1 VAKAKAYS
9 SEVCRRLAAV
19 AEETRLLRPRR
30 IVRHEVGD
38 LLALDLEGVAPAWRG
53 RATFE
58 ILGYVGG
65 GFAGQVYR
73 ARVVDIEGD
82 APARAALPAGGTC
95 ALKMFV
101 PWSGFARMFRNAIY
115 GLAFQAPF
123 GLQVSRSAVRS
134 AALWQ
139 KFLRRG
145 AGVRLGREETIVDV
159 HATFFDPALG
169 AHGEVLEWV
178 QGRVWRLEVN
188 ERLFSEESPGQGASE
203 TEYAAKKRFMR
214 DIVGLF
220 HEMGAPE
227 LARQYEWWT
236 MKSQPNVLK
245 HIGAGPPRG
254 EAAGED
260 PSAGLVAVDFGAGL
274 ALLPFLPMSPADV
287 KLILQGLAAGRLV
300 QFDRGDLKRLE
311 AFVSEHASA
320 FTDLGGALAELEI
333 TDAAY
338 RRSQADLTHH
348 HVRLV
353 TDGELRRSVREG
365 WIASFRARGR
375 TDDAAAERFRS
386 RPMRAWLYVLVGFIP
401 LVGPFLQRV
410 WGNAA
415 YRRHVGAM
423 LTSFGYL
430 GRALRGKQAESLV
443 EWHRR
448 GRVSAERAESLL
460 GHPIAFWTQAFTL
473 GWLPAG
479 AHRFLTDRRYAWDVF
494 KYVAVRP
501 IVLFFSRA
509 RREAWLREM
518 VEEGRRDGML
528 KDEEAESILA
538 RIQEPYI
545 QTYLLSLVVHLFTIP
560 ITQIVSVLLGSY
572 LAAKY
577 GQDAVES
584 GAIFGGTVLIFQ
596 FTPLSPGSIVR
607 GLYATG
613 LAIWMRDWKNYSWA
627 VCISYWKYIGYLGFP
642 IQMAHSYPILARF
655 MAARWATHGVGLVP
669 VFGERGALL
678 EHGVFNTFFNAP
690 ISLRNRWREL
700 APQRRAVRGPLGW
713 VGTCLGVGHLPGPSG
728 SYMSAVGAGL
738 LVAAFY
744 LGAPAW
750 AVVAAAAAVTVLA
763 IPVAAWFESR
773 LGRKDPHPFVL
784 DELAGM
790 LIAGLAA
797 WLPTNRWAWASLA
810 LALVWFRLCDIL
822 KPSPARQ
829 LERLPS
835 GWGIVMDDVAAGA
848 MALGLTVLS
857 QMLLTR
863 FFG

>member
-1 VAKAKAYS
+1 MAKAKAYS
-9 SEVCRRLAAV
+9 SEVCRRLAGV
-19 AEETRLLRPRR
+19 AEEAQLLRPRK
-30 IVRHEVGD
+30 VARHEAGD
-38 LLALDLEGVAPAWRG
+38 RLSLDLEGVAPAWRG

-73 ARVVDIEGD
+73 ARVVEVEGD
-82 APARAALPAGGTC
+82 AAARESLPPGGVY

-101 PWSGFARMFRNAIY
+101 PWSGFARMFRDAIY

-123 GLQVSRSAVRS
+123 GLQVSRSAVRA

-145 AGVRLGREETIVDV
+145 AGVCLGREDAIVDV
-159 HATFFDPALG
+159 HATCFDPALG
-169 AHGEVLEWV
+169 THGEVLEWV

-188 ERLFSEESPGQGASE
+188 ERLLSKEVPATGPAE
-203 TEYAAKKRFMR
+203 TEYAAKKKFMG

-245 HIGAGPPRG
+245 RVGAGPPRG

-274 ALLPFLPMSPADV
+274 ALLPFLPMSPGDF
-287 KLILQGLAAGRLV
+287 KLILQGLVAGRLV
-300 QFDRGDLKRLE
+300 QFDRGDLERLE

-320 FTDLGGALAELEI
+320 FTDLGGALAELRLAD
-333 TDAAY
+333 TAY
-338 RRSQADLTHH
+338 RRSQADVTHH
-348 HVRLV
+348 HVHLV
-353 TDGELRRSVREG
+353 ADRELRRSVREG
-365 WIASFRARGR
+365 WIASFQARGR
-375 TDDAAAERFRS
+375 MDAAAERFRS
-386 RPMRAWLYVLVGFIP
+386 RPMRTWLFVLLGFIP

-430 GRALRGKQAESLV
+430 GRVLRAKEAECLI

-448 GRVSAERAESLL
+448 GRVSAGRAEALL
-460 GHPIAFWTQAFTL
+460 GHPIAFWIQAFAL

-479 AHRFLTDRRYAWDVF
+479 AHRFLTDRRYALDVF
-494 KYVAVRP
+494 KYMAVRP
-501 IVLFFSRA
+501 ILLFFSRA

-538 RIQEPYI
+538 RIKEPYI
-545 QTYLLSLVVHLFTIP
+545 QAYLLSLVVHLMTLP

-577 GQDAVES
+577 GRDAVES
-584 GAIFGGTVLIFQ
+584 GAIFGGTLVVFQ
-596 FTPLSPGSIVR
+596 VTPISPGSLVR

-613 LAIWMRDWKNYSWA
+613 LAIAMRDWKNYSWA

-642 IQMAHSYPILARF
+642 IQMVHSYPILARF

-669 VFGERGALL
+669 VFGEHGALL
-678 EHGVFNTFFNAP
+678 EHGVFDTFFNAP
-690 ISLRNRWREL
+690 ISLRHRWREL
-700 APQRRAVRGPLGW
+700 SPQRRALRGPLGW
-713 VGTCLGVGHLPGPSG
+713 IGTCLGVGHLPGPSG
-728 SYMSAVGAGL
+728 TYASAIGAGL

-750 AVVAAAAAVTVLA
+750 AVVAAAAAATVLA
-763 IPVAAWFESR
+763 IPVAAWFERR
-773 LGRKDPHPFVL
+773 LERKDPRPFVL

-790 LIAGLAA
+790 LVAGLAA

-810 LALVWFRLCDIL
+810 MAFVWFRVCDVL
-822 KPSPARQ
+822 KPPPARQ
-829 LERLPS
+829 LERLPG
-835 GWGIVMDDVAAGA
+835 GWGIVMDDIAAGV
-848 MALGLTVLS
+848 MALGLAVLS
-857 QMLLTR
+857 QMVLAH
-863 FFG
+863 FIDY

>member
-1 VAKAKAYS
+1 MAKAKAYS

-19 AEETRLLRPRR
+19 ADESHLLRPRR

-38 LLALDLEGVAPAWRG
+38 RLALDLEGVAPAWRG

-73 ARVVDIEGD
+73 ARVVDVEGD
-82 APARAALPAGGTC
+82 APAKAALPAGGAC

-101 PWSGFARMFRNAIY
+101 PWSGFARLFRNAIY

-145 AGVRLGREETIVDV
+145 ARVRLGREETIVDV
-159 HATFFDPALG
+159 HATCFDPALG

-188 ERLFSEESPGQGASE
+188 ERLFSEESPEAESAE
-203 TEYAAKKRFMR
+203 VEYAAKKKFMR

-245 HIGAGPPRG
+245 RIG

-300 QFDRGDLKRLE
+300 QFDRGDLERLE
-311 AFVSEHASA
+311 AFVLEHAPA
-320 FTDLGGALAELEI
+320 FTDLGGALAELRI
-333 TDAAY
+333 ADAAY
-338 RRSQADLTHH
+338 RRSQVDLTHH

-423 LTSFGYL
+423 LASFGYL
-430 GRALRGKQAESLV
+430 GRALRAKEAERLI

-448 GRVSAERAESLL
+448 GRASAGRAEALL
-460 GHPIAFWTQAFTL
+460 RHPIAFWIQAFTL

-501 IVLFFSRA
+501 IVLLFSRA

-538 RIQEPYI
+538 RIKEPYI
-545 QTYLLSLVVHLFTIP
+545 QIYLLSLVVHLMTIP
-560 ITQIVSVLLGSY
+560 ITQLVAWP
-572 LAAKY
+572 LAAYFGAKY
-577 GQDAVES
+577 NSPLLAFLIAG
-584 GAIFGGTVLIFQ
+584 GAQL
-596 FTPLSPGSIVR
+596 TPISPGSIVR

-613 LAIWMRDWKNYSWA
+613 LAIWKRDWKNYSWA
-627 VCISYWKYIGYLGFP
+627 VGISYWKYIGYLGFP

-669 VFGERGALL
+669 VFGEHGALL
-678 EHGVFNTFFNAP
+678 EHGVFNTFFNVP
-690 ISLRNRWREL
+690 ISLRRRWAEL
-700 APQRRAVRGPLGW
+700 APQRRKVRGPAGW
-713 VGTCLGVGHLPGPSG
+713 IGTCLGVGHLPGPSG
-728 SYMSAVGAGL
+728 TYVSAIGAGL

-750 AVVAAAAAVTVLA
+750 AVVAAAAAVTVLG
-763 IPVAAWFESR
+763 IPMAAWFERR
-773 LGRKDPHPFVL
+773 LARKDPHPFVL

-790 LIAGLAA
+790 LVAGLAA
-797 WLPTNRWAWASLA
+797 WLPTNQWAWASLA
-810 LALVWFRLCDIL
+810 LALVWFRVCDVL
-822 KPSPARQ
+822 KPPPVRQ
-829 LERLPS
+829 LERLPG
-835 GWGIVMDDVAAGA
+835 GWGVVMDDVAAGA
-848 MALGLTVLS
+848 MALGLTVVS
-857 QMLLTR
+857 QMLLAR

>member
-1 VAKAKAYS
+1 MAKAKAYS

-19 AEETRLLRPRR
+19 ADESHLLRPRR

-73 ARVVDIEGD
+73 ARVVDVEGD
-82 APARAALPAGGTC
+82 APAKAALPAGGVY

-145 AGVRLGREETIVDV
+145 ARVRLGREDTIVDV

-169 AHGEVLEWV
+169 THGEVLEWV

-188 ERLFSEESPGQGASE
+188 DRLFSEKSPGQGASE

-245 HIGAGPPRG
+245 HIGAG
-254 EAAGED
+254 ED

-287 KLILQGLAAGRLV
+287 KLILRGLAAGRLV
-300 QFDRGDLKRLE
+300 QFDRGDLERLE
-311 AFVSEHASA
+311 AFVSEHAPA
-320 FTDLGGALAELEI
+320 FTDFGGAMAELRI
-333 TDAAY
+333 ADAAY
-338 RRSQADLTHH
+338 RRSQADVTHH

-375 TDDAAAERFRS
+375 TDAAAAERFRS

-430 GRALRGKQAESLV
+430 GRALRAKEAERLI

-448 GRVSAERAESLL
+448 GRASAGRAEALL
-460 GHPIAFWTQAFTL
+460 GHPIAFWVQAFAL

-494 KYVAVRP
+494 KYMAVRP
-501 IVLFFSRA
+501 IMLFFSRA

-538 RIQEPYI
+538 RIKEPYI
-545 QTYLLSLVVHLFTIP
+545 QAYLLSLVVHLMTLP

-577 GQDAVES
+577 GHDAVES
-584 GAIFGGTVLIFQ
+584 GAIFGGTLVAFQ
-596 FTPLSPGSIVR
+596 VTPISPGSLVR

-613 LAIWMRDWKNYSWA
+613 LAIAMRDWKNYSWA

-642 IQMAHSYPILARF
+642 IQMVHSYPILARF

-669 VFGERGALL
+669 VFGEHGALL

-690 ISLRNRWREL
+690 ISLRHRWREL
-700 APQRRAVRGPLGW
+700 APQRRALRGPLGW
-713 VGTCLGVGHLPGPSG
+713 IGTCLGIGHLVGPSG
-728 SYMSAVGAGL
+728 SYASAIGAGL
-738 LVAAFY
+738 LAAAFY
-744 LGAPAW
+744 LGAPMW
-750 AVVAAAAAVTVLA
+750 AVVAAAAAVTGLG

-773 LGRKDPHPFVL
+773 LGRKDPRPFVL

-790 LIAGLAA
+790 LVAGLAA
-797 WLPTNRWAWASLA
+797 WLPTNQWAWASLA
-810 LALVWFRLCDIL
+810 LALVWFRVCDVL
-822 KPSPARQ
+822 KPPPARQ
-829 LERLPS
+829 LERLPG

-857 QMLLTR
+857 QMLLAP
-863 FFG
+863 GNVG